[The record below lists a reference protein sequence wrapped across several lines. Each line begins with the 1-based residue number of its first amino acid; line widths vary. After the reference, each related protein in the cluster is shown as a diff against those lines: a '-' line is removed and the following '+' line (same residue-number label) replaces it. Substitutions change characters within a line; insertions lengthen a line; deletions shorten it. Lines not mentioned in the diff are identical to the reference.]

1 MLIVIILIC
10 IALIFLAC
18 FIGDRVD
25 EDSLAFKF
33 CIGSV
38 AVSVGIGIICLLMTV
53 ISIGKVV
60 GSSAIDEQ
68 INLYE
73 NENVRIEEHIN
84 SVVDEYKTYENDTL
98 EKFNGSNGT
107 EIISVHPEL
116 KANELIQEQMDI
128 YYQNQTTILELKSE
142 KIKMK
147 PWKWWLYF
155 GG

>member
-1 MLIVIILIC
+1 MLIIIISIC
-10 IALIFLAC
+10 VALLFLAC

-25 EDSLAFKF
+25 EDSLVFKF
-33 CIGSV
+33 CVGSV
-38 AVSVGIGIICLLMTV
+38 AVSGAIGIICLLMTV
-53 ISIGKVV
+53 VSIGKVV

-73 NENVRIEEHIN
+73 DANVQIEEHIN
-84 SVVDEYKTYENDTL
+84 SAVDEYKAYENDTL
-98 EKFNGSNGT
+98 EKFDGSNGT
-107 EIISVHPEL
+107 EIISVYPEL
-116 KANELIQEQMDI
+116 KTNELIQEQMDI

-142 KIKMK
+142 KIGMK

>member
-1 MLIVIILIC
+1 MLITIIFIC
-10 IALIFLAC
+10 VVLLFLAC
-18 FIGDRVD
+18 FIGDHLD
-25 EDSLAFKF
+25 EDSLVFKF
-33 CIGSV
+33 CVGSSI
-38 AVSVGIGIICLLMTV
+38 VSIGIGIICAFMIV
-53 ISIGKVV
+53 VSIGKVI

-73 NENVRIEEHIN
+73 DANVQIEEHIN
-84 SVVDEYKTYENDTL
+84 NAVDEYKAYENDTL
-98 EKFNGSNGT
+98 ERFDGSNGT
-107 EIISVHPEL
+107 EIISMYPEL

-142 KIKMK
+142 KIKLK

>member
-1 MLIVIILIC
+1 MLIVIIFIC
-10 IALIFLAC
+10 VVLFFLAC
-18 FIGDRVD
+18 FIGDHVD
-25 EDSLAFKF
+25 EDSRVFKF
-33 CIGSV
+33 FTGASI
-38 AVSVGIGIICLLMTV
+38 VSIAIGIICALMIL
-53 ISIGKVV
+53 ISIGKVI

-73 NENVRIEEHIN
+73 DANVQIEERIN
-84 SVVDEYKTYENDTL
+84 SVVDDYKVYENDTL
-98 EKFNGSNGT
+98 EKFDGSNGT
-107 EIISVHPEL
+107 EIISMYPEL

-142 KIKMK
+142 KIQMK

>member
-1 MLIVIILIC
+1 MLITIVFIC
-10 IALIFLAC
+10 VVLLLLAC
-18 FIGDRVD
+18 FIGDHVD
-25 EDSLAFKF
+25 EDSLVFKF
-33 CIGSV
+33 CTGSAVVSIIIGVICMFMILAS
-38 AVSVGIGIICLLMTV
+38 II
-53 ISIGKVV
+53 KVV
-60 GSSAIDEQ
+60 GASAIDEQ

-73 NENVRIEEHIN
+73 DANVQIEEHIN
-84 SVVDEYKTYENDTL
+84 SAVDEYKAYENDTL
-98 EKFNGSNGT
+98 EKFDGSNGT
-107 EIISVHPEL
+107 EIISMYPEL

>member
-10 IALIFLAC
+10 VALFFLAC
-18 FIGDRVD
+18 FIGDHVD
-25 EDSLAFKF
+25 EDSLVFKF
-33 CIGSV
+33 CVGSSI
-38 AVSVGIGIICLLMTV
+38 VSALIGIFCVFMIAV
-53 ISIGKVV
+53 SIGKVV

-73 NENVRIEEHIN
+73 DENVQIEEHIN
-84 SVVDEYKTYENDTL
+84 SVVDEYKAYENDTL
-98 EKFNGSNGT
+98 DKFNGSNGT
-107 EIISVHPEL
+107 EIISMYPEL